1 MKENTTNKK
10 EKENNASKFRFPQ
23 SHSELKEMQQVLQQ
37 SKTAQSVSS
46 QRSPGPSQRMSG
58 PSGAS
63 FTQQQNSRKAE
74 EMASKV

>member
-1 MKENTTNKK
+1 MKENTNKK

-46 QRSPGPSQRMSG
+46 QRSPGPAQRISG
-58 PSGAS
+58 PTGSS
-63 FTQQQNSRKAE
+63 FTQQQNSRKAD
-74 EMASKV
+74 EMVSKG